1 MTSFFNGLK
10 LSAICMLAGFAHAIV
25 PSSTSP
31 LAGTGDTDG
40 PNVLLALSIEFPTAG
55 WAYQTGYTTSN
66 EYLGYFDSGL
76 CYSYVT
82 NDSAAGVNYF
92 NPVSKVNNSTY
103 RTCNDG
109 YWSGNFLNWA
119 AGTATDIFRK
129 TLTGGYRVKESTGKT
144 ILRFSRHGYGDAS
157 RSYGDFRGYLP
168 VLSGHSITNSYQSMG
183 ATLVRPSANPFSLNL
198 TRTYQ
203 RWNGFGW
210 QSFNNT
216 TLYDLNVR
224 ACVQSGSF
232 AMGSNCTLYTP
243 STGVV
248 DYKPEGLI
256 QKYAKTMRVGV
267 FSYLLDSSYD
277 RDGGVLRARL
287 KYPGCYQTVTTNGG
301 NTIALGREWDP
312 KTGAFYTNPDPT
324 DASNSSVSNS
334 GVVNYLNRFGEGGY
348 KSYDPAAE
356 LYYAAQRYLRNK
368 GNPQRLHQ
376 HHQQ

>member
-10 LSAICMLAGFAHAIV
+10 LSAICMLGGFAHAIV

-129 TLTGGYRVKESTGKT
+129 TLTGGYRVKEITGKT
-144 ILRFSRHGYGDAS
+144 ILRFSRHGYGDTS
-157 RSYGDFRGYLP
+157 
-168 VLSGHSITNSYQSMG
+168 
-183 ATLVRPSANPFSLNL
+183 
-198 TRTYQ
+198 
-203 RWNGFGW
+203 W
-210 QSFNNT
+210 
-216 TLYDLNVR
+216 
-224 ACVQSGSF
+224 
-232 AMGSNCTLYTP
+232 
-243 STGVV
+243 
-248 DYKPEGLI
+248 
-256 QKYAKTMRVGV
+256 
-267 FSYLLDSSYD
+267 
-277 RDGGVLRARL
+277 
-287 KYPGCYQTVTTNGG
+287 
-301 NTIALGREWDP
+301 
-312 KTGAFYTNPDPT
+312 
-324 DASNSSVSNS
+324 
-334 GVVNYLNRFGEGGY
+334 
-348 KSYDPAAE
+348 
-356 LYYAAQRYLRNK
+356 
-368 GNPQRLHQ
+368 
-376 HHQQ
+376 